1 MTLNEDIF
9 DKDLKYKRN
18 KEFVL
23 NDVRFILLLEEIKY
37 NKEFIYNLDELNY
50 CKVIKLDLNN
60 PFFIS
65 IILNSARLTLHSIQ
79 LCCENCNLADAH
91 TLIRKYRDDLFFY
104 LYILYVDNDTNI
116 FSDEEKTKHQK
127 NIDKWKEDGLS
138 DLNIT
143 EILKYIGESDSSK
156 EAVKKYK
163 LKNSFT
169 KISKDLNDFVH
180 SNGKS
185 FYNRGYIYYVD
196 TKSIQENVNKI
207 KYEINYITSVFLF
220 LLILIRENY
229 IASTDYIDCLDC
241 GLEPEEGMQY
251 WVAPFIKEYI
261 DEKMILVN
269 SEWKEYLKNKV
280 SMEI

>member
-37 NKEFIYNLDELNY
+37 NKEFIYYLDELNY

>member
-1 MTLNEDIF
+1 MTLNGDIF

-23 NDVRFILLLEEIKY
+23 NDVRFISLLEEIKY

-104 LYILYVDNDTNI
+104 LYIIYVDNDTNI

-185 FYNRGYIYYVD
+185 FYNRSYTYYVD

-229 IASTDYIDCLDC
+229 IASTDYIDCFDC
-241 GLEPEEGMQY
+241 GLELEEGMQY

-280 SMEI
+280 SMQI

>member
-1 MTLNEDIF
+1 MKLNINDFNENSM
-9 DKDLKYKRN
+9 YERN
-18 KEFVL
+18 RYFVL
-23 NDVRFILLLEEIKY
+23 NNKDFNSLIEEIEY
-37 NKEFIYNLDELNY
+37 TKEFINNLYELNY
-50 CKVIKLDLNN
+50 SKVVHINLKD

-79 LCCENCNLADAH
+79 LCCENCNLADSH

-104 LYILYVDNDTNI
+104 LYILYVDTDTNL
-116 FSDEEKTKHQK
+116 FSNEEKTKHQK
-127 NIDKWKEDGLS
+127 NIDKWQNNELS

-143 EILKYIGESDSSK
+143 EILKYIGKSNVAK

-163 LKNSFT
+163 LEKSFT

-180 SNGKS
+180 SNGRA
-185 FYNRGYIYYVD
+185 FYNRIYEYYEMTESV
-196 TKSIQENVNKI
+196 QENVNKI

-220 LLILIRENY
+220 LLILIREDY

-241 GLEPEEGMQY
+241 GLTPDEEMKY
-251 WVAPFIKEYI
+251 WVAPFIKTHI

-269 SEWKEYLKNKV
+269 SEWKEYLKNKIT
-280 SMEI
+280 MEI

>member
-1 MTLNEDIF
+1 MNLNINDFNENSI
-9 DKDLKYKRN
+9 YERN
-18 KEFVL
+18 RYFVL
-23 NDVRFILLLEEIKY
+23 NNKDFNSLIEEIKY
-37 NKEFIYNLDELNY
+37 TKEFIDNLDELNY
-50 CKVIKLDLNN
+50 SKILHINFKN
-60 PFFIS
+60 PFFTS
-65 IILNSARLTLHSIQ
+65 IILNSARLTLYSIQ
-79 LCCENCNLADAH
+79 LCCENCNLADTQ

-104 LYILYVDNDTNI
+104 LYILYVDADTNL

-127 NIDKWKEDGLS
+127 NIDKWQKNELS

-143 EILKYIGESDSSK
+143 EILKYIGESDAAK

-163 LKNSFT
+163 LEKSFK

-180 SNGKS
+180 SNGRS
-185 FYNRGYIYYVD
+185 FYNRDYQYYVN

-220 LLILIRENY
+220 LLILIREDY
-229 IASTDYIDCLDC
+229 IASTDYIDYLDC
-241 GLEPEEGMQY
+241 GLEPTEEMKY
-251 WVAPFIKEYI
+251 WVAAFIKKYI

-269 SEWKEYLKNKV
+269 SEWKEYLKNRI

>member
-1 MTLNEDIF
+1 MRANDDIF

-18 KEFVL
+18 KELVI
-23 NDVRFILLLEEIKY
+23 NDVKFTSLLEEIKY
-37 NKEFIYNLDELNY
+37 NKEFVYNLDELNY
-50 CKVIKLDLNN
+50 CKVVKLDLDN
-60 PFFIS
+60 PFFTS

-104 LYILYVDNDTNI
+104 LYILYVDNNTKI
-116 FSDEEKTKHQK
+116 FSDKEKTKHQK
-127 NIDKWKEDGLS
+127 NIDKWKENDLS

-169 KISKDLNDFVH
+169 KISKDLNNFVH

-185 FYNRGYIYYVD
+185 FYNRSYQYYID
-196 TKSIQENVNKI
+196 TKLIEENVNKI

-229 IASTDYIDCLDC
+229 IASTDYIDCLEF
-241 GLEPEEGMQY
+241 GLEPEEKMKY
-251 WVAPFIKEYI
+251 WVVPFIKKYI
-261 DEKMILVN
+261 DEKMILIN